1 MVGKNRHIVCML
13 FIILIEVNPINVFG
27 YERDTLCL
35 LAGRKAKSWERVDC
49 SRGIVFFKDSTY
61 REYVGNCVWEFNCKQ
76 DMFQKKYTEKDG
88 VLKFYY
94 DINPLRAIDS
104 AKIMKLTADSLVLMQ
119 YNCRFVFVRSKKKLK
134 RFSYSRPHAK

>member
-1 MVGKNRHIVCML
+1 MELVN
-13 FIILIEVNPINVFG
+13 IEKSLKQLTVVKRN
-27 YERDTLCL
+27 
-35 LAGRKAKSWERVDC
+35 GRKVEFEGDKIAIAIKKA
-49 SRGIVFFKDSTY
+49 FDSV
-61 REYVGNCVWEFNCKQ
+61 ENE
-76 DMFQKKYTEKDG
+76 KYTEKDG